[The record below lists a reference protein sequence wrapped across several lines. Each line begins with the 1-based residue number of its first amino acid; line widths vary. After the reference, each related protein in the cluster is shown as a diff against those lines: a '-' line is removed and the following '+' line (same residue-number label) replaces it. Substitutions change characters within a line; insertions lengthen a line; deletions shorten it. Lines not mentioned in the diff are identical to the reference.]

1 MTCPEVSL
9 TWRWVQLCSDRS
21 LAFYSGLKFLL
32 KWQRQNGGPHVQLLP
47 PSPRSCRPP
56 DPLPTCYK
64 WGR

>member
-47 PSPRSCRPP
+47 PSP
-56 DPLPTCYK
+56 
-64 WGR
+64 